1 MYILFT
7 IQTYKANLNNF
18 KTYIL
23 LQDSDKL
30 HNCKGNKIQVADK
43 LIRKCLVPKINQTQ
57 MSSVTIRLA
66 CEFTLRSFLRT
77 RVRCR

>member
-7 IQTYKANLNNF
+7 IQTYKANLNHF

-23 LQDSDKL
+23 LQDSEISYITVRETKYKL
-30 HNCKGNKIQVADK
+30 
-43 LIRKCLVPKINQTQ
+43 LIRKCLVPKINQIQ

-66 CEFTLRSFLRT
+66 CEFTLRSFLGT

>member
-23 LQDSDKL
+23 LQDSEISYITVRETKYKL
-30 HNCKGNKIQVADK
+30 
-43 LIRKCLVPKINQTQ
+43 LIRKYLVPKINQIQ

-66 CEFTLRSFLRT
+66 CEFTLRSFLGT

>member
-30 HNCKGNKIQVADK
+30 HNCKGNKIQDADK
-43 LIRKCLVPKINQTQ
+43 EMPSAKN
-57 MSSVTIRLA
+57 
-66 CEFTLRSFLRT
+66 
-77 RVRCR
+77 